1 MFDSFDLF
9 DSFNPFDPYN
19 LFDPFDL
26 FDPLDLF
33 NPFDLF
39 NLFNPFDPF
48 NLFDPFDLSDPFDLL
63 NLFDSFDPFDSFDSF
78 DPFDSFD
85 SFHPFH
91 PFDLFNT
98 FDSFCLFSLLP
109 EGPDFTARM
118 ACHKM
123 PRDNIV
129 VFGCTQT
136 STDLYYWDLDT
147 DVITKSEYECPTNQ
161 GIFGV
166 ESNNRLIMTGKTKRS
181 YRFRLNNGF
190 KNYPKAELNHFR
202 GAAFAAPDGTYTCDE

>member
-1 MFDSFDLF
+1 MFNSF
-9 DSFNPFDPYN
+9 DSFNPFYPYN
-19 LFDPFDL
+19 AYNL

-48 NLFDPFDLSDPFDLL
+48 DLSD
-63 NLFDSFDPFDSFDSF
+63 LFDWFDPFDSFDSF
-78 DPFDSFD
+78 DLFDSFD

-147 DVITKSEYECPTNQ
+147 DAITKSEYECPTNQ

>member
-1 MFDSFDLF
+1 MF

-63 NLFDSFDPFDSFDSF
+63 NLFDSFDPFDSF
-78 DPFDSFD
+78 
-85 SFHPFH
+85 HPFH

-147 DVITKSEYECPTNQ
+147 DAITKSEYECPTNQ

>member
-1 MFDSFDLF
+1 MAHFDS
-9 DSFNPFDPYN
+9 
-19 LFDPFDL
+19 
-26 FDPLDLF
+26 
-33 NPFDLF
+33 
-39 NLFNPFDPF
+39 
-48 NLFDPFDLSDPFDLL
+48 
-63 NLFDSFDPFDSFDSF
+63 
-78 DPFDSFD
+78 FDSFD

-91 PFDLFNT
+91 TFDLFNT

-147 DVITKSEYECPTNQ
+147 DAITKSEYECPTNQ

>member
-9 DSFNPFDPYN
+9 NPFDPYN
-19 LFDPFDL
+19 AYNL

-48 NLFDPFDLSDPFDLL
+48 DLSD
-63 NLFDSFDPFDSFDSF
+63 LFDWFDPFDSFDSF
-78 DPFDSFD
+78 DLFDSFD

-147 DVITKSEYECPTNQ
+147 DAITKSEYECPTNQ

>member
-1 MFDSFDLF
+1 MFDSF

-39 NLFNPFDPF
+39 NRFNPFDPF

-63 NLFDSFDPFDSFDSF
+63 NLFDSFDPFDSFDL
-78 DPFDSFD
+78 FD

-98 FDSFCLFSLLP
+98 FCLFSLLP

-147 DVITKSEYECPTNQ
+147 DAITKSEYECPTNQ